1 LDSNRKGDLTGG
13 TVSGPLDGIGVTY
26 APRIHNRGSSDPRC
40 TRQEVQM
47 HAEELLPVKE
57 IVSTLEEGRQRL
69 SDADLVGASRSA
81 LTSAREAVADG
92 WPRRR
97 QASRWP
103 WVAGAILGMTVLV
116 VLLTPAFR
124 RWEAAR
130 RASDK
135 PDGVMGEVTPATAMS
150 AADDTSDLAHPA
162 EPDALDTA
170 PLLDGGTE

>member
-1 LDSNRKGDLTGG
+1 
-13 TVSGPLDGIGVTY
+13 
-26 APRIHNRGSSDPRC
+26 
-40 TRQEVQM
+40 M
-47 HAEELLPVKE
+47 HVEELPSVRE
-57 IVSTLEEGRQRL
+57 VVSTLEEARQRV
-69 SDADLVGASRSA
+69 SEANLVGASRSA

-97 QASRWP
+97 RASRWP

-124 RWEAAR
+124 RWAASR
-130 RASDK
+130 RASGG
-135 PDGVMGEVTPATAMS
+135 PDGGMGDAMPAPAMS
-150 AADDTSDLAHPA
+150 AADDTSDIAHPA

>member
-1 LDSNRKGDLTGG
+1 
-13 TVSGPLDGIGVTY
+13 
-26 APRIHNRGSSDPRC
+26 
-40 TRQEVQM
+40 M
-47 HAEELLPVKE
+47 HVEELPSVKDV
-57 IVSTLEEGRQRL
+57 VSTLEEARQRV
-69 SDADLVGASRSA
+69 SEADLVGASRSA

-97 QASRWP
+97 RASRWP

-124 RWEAAR
+124 RWSASR
-130 RASDK
+130 RASGG
-135 PDGVMGEVTPATAMS
+135 PDGVMGDAMPAPAMS
-150 AADDTSDLAHPA
+150 AADETGDLVYPA